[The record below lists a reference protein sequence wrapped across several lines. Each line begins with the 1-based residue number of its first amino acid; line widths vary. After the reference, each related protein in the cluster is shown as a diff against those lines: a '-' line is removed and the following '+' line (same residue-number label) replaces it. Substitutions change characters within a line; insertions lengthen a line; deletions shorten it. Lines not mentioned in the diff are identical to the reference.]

1 LFITETLERIEF
13 LDEPP
18 SLEHAHPMDP
28 SSDPA
33 VEATAGA
40 IGSLITCVAIMP
52 VDTAKVRIQAGV
64 STDGVLGT
72 MQAVVKSEGLRA
84 LYRGLWT
91 KALHTMLQNW
101 LYFFTYE
108 WLKARRKS
116 LGLRTSTLV
125 NTACGVLAG
134 VSNLTVTLPLETLMV
149 RLQTGDA
156 SKNLSQH
163 ASELVAGGPSSVW
176 CGFGVSSVLT
186 LNPALTMAI
195 FDALKARVSK
205 LTKRARLSTLEG
217 FLVGSLAKAIA
228 TIITYPLIRTKVVMQ
243 LSSGQGNGHP
253 PKGMA
258 ETFVN
263 IWRREGAEGLFRGCS
278 AQIFTAVSKSGIQ
291 LAGKE
296 QLAGFA
302 LLILMRAPPAPHKTC
317 HK

>member
-1 LFITETLERIEF
+1 
-13 LDEPP
+13 
-18 SLEHAHPMDP
+18 
-28 SSDPA
+28 
-33 VEATAGA
+33 
-40 IGSLITCVAIMP
+40 
-52 VDTAKVRIQAGV
+52 
-64 STDGVLGT
+64 
-72 MQAVVKSEGLRA
+72 
-84 LYRGLWT
+84 
-91 KALHTMLQNW
+91 
-101 LYFFTYE
+101 
-108 WLKARRKS
+108 
-116 LGLRTSTLV
+116 
-125 NTACGVLAG
+125 
-134 VSNLTVTLPLETLMV
+134 
-149 RLQTGDA
+149 
-156 SKNLSQH
+156 
-163 ASELVAGGPSSVW
+163 
-176 CGFGVSSVLT
+176 
-186 LNPALTMAI
+186 MAI

-302 LLILMRAPPAPHKTC
+302 LLILMRAPPAHAPAPPK
-317 HK
+317 